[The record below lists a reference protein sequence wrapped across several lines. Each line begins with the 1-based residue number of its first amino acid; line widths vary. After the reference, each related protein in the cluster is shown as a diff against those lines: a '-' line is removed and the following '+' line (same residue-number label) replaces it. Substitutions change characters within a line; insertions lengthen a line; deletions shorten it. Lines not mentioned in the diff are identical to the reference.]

1 MQEGK
6 MNTKKYR
13 RLRGQTLCV
22 KQVATEM
29 CPLRPLV
36 ALVMGVSASE
46 RKEVDWVW
54 WWQGKNAT
62 VPNVAVLKI
71 GVCRRI
77 NLFKLFSLGFS

>member
-22 KQVATEM
+22 KQAQVATEM

-36 ALVMGVSASE
+36 ALVMGVS
-46 RKEVDWVW
+46 V
-54 WWQGKNAT
+54 
-62 VPNVAVLKI
+62 
-71 GVCRRI
+71 RRI
-77 NLFKLFSLGFS
+77 DEVTDASDKGKMQKRT

>member
-1 MQEGK
+1 

-54 WWQGKNAT
+54 
-62 VPNVAVLKI
+62 
-71 GVCRRI
+71 
-77 NLFKLFSLGFS
+77 